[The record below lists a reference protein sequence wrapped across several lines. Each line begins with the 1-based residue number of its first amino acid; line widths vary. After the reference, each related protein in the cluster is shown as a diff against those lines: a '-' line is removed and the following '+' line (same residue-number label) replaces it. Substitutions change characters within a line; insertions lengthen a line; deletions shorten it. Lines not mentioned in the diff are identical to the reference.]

1 MSRKLRCTGDPN
13 STWRLFGGIS
23 TGFHRS
29 LALPG
34 YPSQRPSLHAK
45 CVSPLPCSVSPM
57 WTLAHLHCRYLSLGC
72 QMCCT
77 FAWSV
82 GTFPRSCSHLQT
94 LFFVSSLSDRVALKG
109 PQPPVYTLQ
118 CLSVPFKINPKSEHK
133 SQSPLPVPYSANI
146 SLPLRP
152 QLICHFLWGS
162 LSAHNSEFS
171 HSQTS
176 SRGPCYFLGTDGS
189 ILHRGC
195 IIICLGS
202 LALWG
207 QGPCLH

>member
-1 MSRKLRCTGDPN
+1 MPNVFHPCPALCRPCEHSPISTAVISALAARCVHVCLECWN
-13 STWRLFGGIS
+13 ISSQLFPPPDTLLCEFSIWQGGI
-23 TGFHRS
+23 
-29 LALPG
+29 
-34 YPSQRPSLHAK
+34 
-45 CVSPLPCSVSPM
+45 
-57 WTLAHLHCRYLSLGC
+57 
-72 QMCCT
+72 
-77 FAWSV
+77 
-82 GTFPRSCSHLQT
+82 
-94 LFFVSSLSDRVALKG
+94 LKG

-118 CLSVPFKINPKSEHK
+118 CFSVPFKINPKSEHK

-152 QLICHFLWGS
+152 QLICRFLWGS

-176 SRGPCYFLGTDGS
+176 SRGPRYFLGTDGS